1 MADTYPSSKDNKNIS
16 RNHSNTQGYNKK
28 YNKNKGYNKNKSYD
42 NSDSSDSDQKSTVSP
57 KLVAPKVETS
67 KGEAT
72 KGEAT
77 KVEAP
82 KVETSKVEA
91 TKGEATKVEAPKV
104 ETSKVEATKVDLVKG
119 DSNTSHA
126 KIKKLREE
134 RDELLQTVQDY
145 ENEMYNIK
153 KNLMANVTA
162 QQAIEAVLCS
172 CCDTPV
178 VAYSQIT
185 PTSSELVGLEFFFA
199 QSAIQRTIL
208 DCKHTICYPCAV
220 QLPDLRI
227 CPRCRAHVNGVERSE
242 KNRTLLHKS
251 LEKYKIQC
259 PFEGCKKF
267 TVTSNDVATNKL
279 AKSSYIDVALHYSRD
294 HLSIPAFISQVPEIS
309 GEYLAVKH

>member
-67 KGEAT
+67 KG
-72 KGEAT
+72 
-77 KVEAP
+77 
-82 KVETSKVEA
+82 EA